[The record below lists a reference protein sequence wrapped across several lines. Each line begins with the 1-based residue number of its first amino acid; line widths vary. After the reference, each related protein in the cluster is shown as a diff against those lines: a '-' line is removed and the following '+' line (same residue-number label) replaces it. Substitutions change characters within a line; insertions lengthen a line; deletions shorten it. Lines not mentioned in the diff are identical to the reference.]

1 MSWSYGLRGISA
13 PGGDAHAHILRRI
26 WELGGPAG
34 GEPLRD
40 RQVIAGIEEL
50 FEIDDRGVFRK
61 LAPRERDE
69 IVMEIRS
76 LPGGDHMSWSNELAA
91 DFHVDVPAIG
101 VPWFVLDSDG
111 RDFCE
116 ARAVSLPGSTLD
128 GARAQFVRT
137 QASALSIDEAS
148 EVLAEHG
155 LTGSEAFRLNER
167 TRFLSDL
174 AVVHRLVMTYG

>member
-1 MSWSYGLRGISA
+1 MTMSWSYGLRGISA
-13 PGGDAHAHILRRI
+13 PGGETHARMLRAI
-26 WELGGPAG
+26 WELGGSAG

-69 IVMEIRS
+69 IAMAVRS

-111 RDFCE
+111 RDFC
-116 ARAVSLPGSTLD
+116 AAGHRDVPGSACD
-128 GARAQFVRT
+128 
-137 QASALSIDEAS
+137 
-148 EVLAEHG
+148 
-155 LTGSEAFRLNER
+155 
-167 TRFLSDL
+167 
-174 AVVHRLVMTYG
+174 